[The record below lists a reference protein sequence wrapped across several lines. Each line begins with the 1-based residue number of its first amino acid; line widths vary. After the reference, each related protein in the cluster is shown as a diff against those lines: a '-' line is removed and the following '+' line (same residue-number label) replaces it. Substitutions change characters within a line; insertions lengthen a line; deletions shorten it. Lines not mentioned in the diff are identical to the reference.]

1 MNWFERKKKTQYYL
15 LVTCDHLLQYCAPN
29 KTEIKKAVLIEYA
42 FHFVA
47 GDLYPLAFG
56 SNSLDLGTLTLKAD
70 SLKKLNPLGG
80 FDRICIQKFVHE
92 AFLHLF
98 YDHVFFCIFL
108 PAVSLF
114 VFQYMKCCEAIIS
127 HYQNI

>member
-1 MNWFERKKKTQYYL
+1 
-15 LVTCDHLLQYCAPN
+15 VTCDHLLQYCASN

-80 FDRICIQKFVHE
+80 FDRICILGPSSQPG
-92 AFLHLF
+92 
-98 YDHVFFCIFL
+98 FFTE
-108 PAVSLF
+108 S
-114 VFQYMKCCEAIIS
+114 Q
-127 HYQNI
+127 

>member
-1 MNWFERKKKTQYYL
+1 
-15 LVTCDHLLQYCAPN
+15 VTCDHLLQYCAPN

-56 SNSLDLGTLTLKAD
+56 SNSLDLGTVTLKAD

-80 FDRICIQKFVHE
+80 FDRICILGG
-92 AFLHLF
+92 A
-98 YDHVFFCIFL
+98 
-108 PAVSLF
+108 
-114 VFQYMKCCEAIIS
+114 AIRLLTHAGTGPPKRKTLWPGSVIR
-127 HYQNI
+127 Q

>member
-1 MNWFERKKKTQYYL
+1 MIITTLVLNVTSLPGTQYYSRVL

-80 FDRICIQKFVHE
+80 FDRICILGRMAEK
-92 AFLHLF
+92 ALL
-98 YDHVFFCIFL
+98 YIFL
-108 PAVSLF
+108 AT
-114 VFQYMKCCEAIIS
+114 
-127 HYQNI
+127 